1 MTDLPAVAVA
11 QPARSA
17 EPPIH
22 TLSALLL
29 VVVDN
34 LWLLADWAALLWAI
48 TIPLSFLSVAVPV
61 YFIQRH
67 LRGDSRGRALAIS
80 ALLGVVAAVPF
91 SVTGSGV
98 GIALLG
104 YSGLRRLFGKRG
116 SPS

>member
-1 MTDLPAVAVA
+1 MTELPAVASHE
-11 QPARSA
+11 QTRSN

-29 VVVDN
+29 VAVDN

-67 LRGDSRGRALAIS
+67 MRGDSRGRAVAVS
-80 ALLGVVAAVPF
+80 SLLGVVAAVPF

-98 GIALLG
+98 GLALLG
-104 YSGLRRLFGKRG
+104 YSGLRKIFGRKN
-116 SPS
+116 P

>member
-1 MTDLPAVAVA
+1 MSDLPAPVS
-11 QPARSA
+11 PATPPPG

-29 VVVDN
+29 VAVDN
-34 LWLLADWAALLWAI
+34 LWNLADWTVIGWI
-48 TIPLSFLSVAVPV
+48 VTIPLSFLSVAIPV

-67 LRGDSRGRALAIS
+67 LRGDAAGRSVAVGS
-80 ALLGVVAAVPF
+80 LLGVIAAVPF

-104 YSGLRRLFGKRG
+104 YSGLRRIFRRKG
-116 SPS
+116 